1 LVNARAGRADML
13 VPVKNVVILGAGT
26 GGTLVANLL
35 AHRLDLAE
43 WAITVI
49 DRSPLHVYQPGL
61 LFLPFRMDGY
71 RTQEDVVRPI
81 RAPLPPNVRFVES
94 DVYLIDHVK
103 RVIEADDGDFPYDF
117 LVSAMGCRPA
127 PEEIA
132 GMAGEMGRGVHT
144 FYDLEGAL
152 AMQGALAAMNEGRLV
167 VDICEMPIKCPVAPL
182 EFAFLADWH
191 FRQRGIR
198 DRVEITLVTPYTGA
212 FTKPNAN
219 RILSKVAEE
228 KGIHVVPNFATSAV
242 DVDKRCIRTYDGR
255 TVDYELLCAIPP
267 NLGPAVIDGSGL
279 GDGAGY
285 ALTDPRTL
293 KSRTAERM
301 YLLGDN
307 TNVATSKAGS
317 VAHFEAETVVEN
329 LLREMEGKPPL
340 QTFDGHANCFVE
352 TGNHK
357 AMLLDFNYDIE
368 PLEGSFPLPLAGPF
382 SLLEE
387 THLNHL
393 GKLAFKWVY
402 WNLLL
407 PGRLPNVPLLPAHMS
422 FLGKDIETAPQI
434 RVARAMHVRDVMTK
448 DVVSI
453 RQGTSLP
460 AAAELMVAKKVSGLP
475 VVDAEERLV
484 GILTSADFM
493 SAMNIAPGGVANA
506 LESVVR
512 RRRAR
517 KTMGTI
523 VDDIMTREPIT
534 IRGDD
539 TLEHAVQR
547 MDRNKVKRL
556 VVTDSESRVH
566 GIVSR
571 ADLVKLFA
579 AK

>member
-1 LVNARAGRADML
+1 M
-13 VPVKNVVILGAGT
+13 KHIVILGAGT
-26 GGTLVANLL
+26 GGALTANLL
-35 AHRLDLAE
+35 SHRLDLRQ

-49 DRSPLHVYQPGL
+49 DRAHLHVYQPGL
-61 LFLPFRMDGY
+61 LFLPFGMYGY

-81 RAPLPPNVRFVES
+81 EAPLPPGVKFVAAE
-94 DVYLIDHVK
+94 VHLIDHARREV
-103 RVIEADDGDFPYDF
+103 RTAEGDFPYDF
-117 LVSAMGCRPA
+117 LVCALGCRTA
-127 PEEIA
+127 PEEIEN
-132 GMAGEMGRGVHT
+132 MAANMGRGVHS
-144 FYDLEGAL
+144 FYTLEDAL
-152 AMQGALAAMNEGRLV
+152 ALQAPLAAMTEGRLV

-191 FRQRGIR
+191 FRERGVR
-198 DRVEITLVTPYTGA
+198 DRIDISLVTPYTGA

-219 RILSKVAEE
+219 RILSKVAAD
-228 KGIHVVPNFATSAV
+228 KGIRVVPNFATAAV
-242 DVDKRCIRTYDGR
+242 DADRRQIRTYDGR
-255 TVDYELLCAIPP
+255 TVDYDLLCAIPP
-267 NLGPAVIDGSGL
+267 NLGPAVIDGSEL

-293 KSRTAERM
+293 KSRRAERI

-329 LLREMEGKPPL
+329 LLRAIDGKPPL

-352 TGNHK
+352 TGDHK

-368 PLEGSFPLPLAGPF
+368 PLEGSFPLPLLGPF

-387 THLNHL
+387 SHFNHM

-402 WNLLL
+402 WNMLL
-407 PGRLPNVPLLPAHMS
+407 PGHLPNVPLLPAHMS
-422 FLGKDIETAPQI
+422 FLGKDLATTPQV
-434 RVARAMHVRDVMTK
+434 RVARAMHVRDVMSK
-448 DVVSI
+448 DVVTVHA
-453 RQGTSLP
+453 GTSLP

-475 VVDAEERLV
+475 VLDAEDRVV
-484 GILTSADFM
+484 GILTGADFM
-493 SAMNIAPGGVANA
+493 SAMNIEGAGIANP
-506 LESVVR
+506 LETLVR
-512 RRRAR
+512 KRRAR
-517 KTMGTI
+517 KGMGTI
-523 VDDIMTREPIT
+523 VDDIMTRDPIT
-534 IRGDD
+534 IRAED

-556 VVTDSESRVH
+556 VVTDNERHVR

-571 ADLVKLFA
+571 SDMVKLFA

>member
-1 LVNARAGRADML
+1 M
-13 VPVKNVVILGAGT
+13 KHIVILGAGT
-26 GGTLVANLL
+26 GGALTANLL
-35 AHRLDLAE
+35 SHRLDLRQ

-49 DRSPLHVYQPGL
+49 DRAHLHVYQPGL
-61 LFLPFRMDGY
+61 LFLPFGMYGY

-81 RAPLPPNVRFVES
+81 EAPLPPGVQFVAAE
-94 DVYLIDHVK
+94 VHLIDHAQRAV
-103 RVIEADDGDFPYDF
+103 RTAEGDFPYDF
-117 LVSAMGCRPA
+117 LVCALGCRTA
-127 PEEIA
+127 PEEIEN
-132 GMAGEMGRGVHT
+132 MAANMGRGVHS
-144 FYDLEGAL
+144 FYTLEDAL
-152 AMQGALAAMNEGRLV
+152 ALQAPLAAMTEGRLV

-191 FRQRGIR
+191 FRERGVR
-198 DRVEITLVTPYTGA
+198 DRIDISLVTPYTGA

-219 RILSKVAEE
+219 RILSKVAAD
-228 KGIHVVPNFATSAV
+228 KGIRVVPNFATAAV
-242 DVDKRCIRTYDGR
+242 DADRRQIRTYDGR
-255 TVDYELLCAIPP
+255 TVDYDLLCAIPP
-267 NLGPAVIDGSGL
+267 NLGPAVIDGSEL

-293 KSRTAERM
+293 KSRRAERI

-329 LLREMEGKPPL
+329 LLRAIDGKPPL

-352 TGNHK
+352 TGDHK

-368 PLEGSFPLPLAGPF
+368 PLEGSFPLPLLGPF

-387 THLNHL
+387 SHFNHM

-402 WNLLL
+402 WNMLL
-407 PGRLPNVPLLPAHMS
+407 PGHLPNVPLLPAHMS
-422 FLGKDIETAPQI
+422 FLGKDLATTPQV
-434 RVARAMHVRDVMTK
+434 RVARAMHVRDVMSK
-448 DVVSI
+448 DVVTVHA
-453 RQGTSLP
+453 GTSLP

-475 VVDAEERLV
+475 VLDVEDRVV
-484 GILTSADFM
+484 GILTGADFM
-493 SAMNIAPGGVANA
+493 SAMNIEGAGIANP
-506 LESVVR
+506 LETLVR
-512 RRRAR
+512 KRRAR
-517 KTMGTI
+517 KGMGTI
-523 VDDIMTREPIT
+523 VDDIMTRDPIT
-534 IRGDD
+534 IRAED

-556 VVTDSESRVH
+556 VVTDNERRVR

-571 ADLVKLFA
+571 SDMVKLFA